1 MSSTKRTPEH
11 PRSYVSAA
19 TAAEAAAEAAEAAA
33 EAVEAAAEAVEAAHM
48 PVAEAAAE
56 VEEAALVP
64 AAEVVAEVEEAALVP
79 VSAAAEVEEAA
90 PMPAVAEAAA
100 EAAPPMPAVAEDVA
114 TTTVAAEAAAAAAEA
129 AEVASGFGGAAVAA
143 VAVEAIG
150 AGCQLTVG
158 PGVIDIDWCCRA
170 PGKREGRSLPMCS
183 STAPT
188 EADAPLRLLLFILF
202 VCRLSMRPYLHA
214 PLVPARLDAL
224 GIAYTGCSTSALFE
238 TLSKVGTKLSS
249 PMLVCQP
256 PNGLRMGRGLIA
268 TPA

>member
-19 TAAEAAAEAAEAAA
+19 TAAEAAA

-56 VEEAALVP
+56 AVEAAPMP

-150 AGCQLTVG
+150 AGGQATVG
-158 PGVIDIDWCCRA
+158 PGAIDLACRRA
-170 PGKREGRSLPMCS
+170 AGKREGVSVLPVFLDRADRSR
-183 STAPT
+183 
-188 EADAPLRLLLFILF
+188 RL
-202 VCRLSMRPYLHA
+202 
-214 PLVPARLDAL
+214 
-224 GIAYTGCSTSALFE
+224 
-238 TLSKVGTKLSS
+238 
-249 PMLVCQP
+249 QP
-256 PNGLRMGRGLIA
+256 PRPSKAGSLAVFAAMRRASSSISPFAIAASRGSAKNDCLQRVFS
-268 TPA
+268 